1 MDLNSLSSTVNT
13 SAVKGELIMA
23 IYELGVSFRHGWG
36 VSVTHGSMKHLF
48 VLEINVLFAISVAR
62 TKKQLCTFSRL
73 LLTLVIPMHKMIW
86 ATAIIT
92 AQVLKRTTTW
102 QPNIIVL
109 PTSKVAASWA
119 IPGSTSRSMTSPNH
133 NKVVSMAHVI
143 IYIYYKSINACYS
156 IYLLLPFARDFFHA
170 FRFQFFNN
178 VLQCIWYFKHT
189 PTICPCCMVT
199 KVAEWIGAVINLL
212 FATSRPTLIETQ
224 LACNMLFSCPSLKV
238 K

>member
-36 VSVTHGSMKHLF
+36 VSVTHGSMNHVF

-86 ATAIIT
+86 ATAIIMV
-92 AQVLKRTTTW
+92 QVLKRTTTW

-109 PTSKVAASWA
+109 PTSKVVASWA
-119 IPGSTSRSMTSPNH
+119 IPGSTSQSMTSPNH
-133 NKVVSMAHVI
+133 NKVVSMTHVI
-143 IYIYYKSINACYS
+143 VYIYYKSIKACMHATLS
-156 IYLLLPFARDFFHA
+156 IYCCLLPVIFSMRLDSNSSTTCSNVFGISSTRRPSAHA
-170 FRFQFFNN
+170 AWLPR
-178 VLQCIWYFKHT
+178 
-189 PTICPCCMVT
+189 
-199 KVAEWIGAVINLL
+199 
-212 FATSRPTLIETQ
+212 
-224 LACNMLFSCPSLKV
+224 
-238 K
+238 